1 MSDTYSYEVLEPGG
15 HARLVGNVLD
25 RISRASAN
33 PASAVGS
40 AAALLGDAET
50 ASWMERTTAADGA
63 ALIEA
68 IYGNTLRW
76 NQLVV
81 SPNDGTNWLLA
92 SGSCFDKTDN
102 QDGSISLTVVDNTAT
117 QGVLRVVAGSN
128 FVSGHKYLA
137 KAGIS
142 GHSSNTRFNLLDNWA
157 ACGSSIDAIAAT
169 SAIVTATENSLTSPY
184 FSITISRGSMAVGTV
199 ITIKHPQLFD
209 LTQMFGAGNEPATV
223 AEFETLYPEPYY
235 PYDPGSL
242 LPVRMEGIE
251 ATGFNQWDEVWE
263 VGNLTDGVPTVA
275 TNAIRSKNFCECLP
289 STSYYLRTPKT
300 DDGAQNRYYLGIV
313 FYDVDKQFISRVW
326 NNNKTVTSPDNAA
339 YFKIVTNTSTVVY
352 GSVYQ
357 NDICINISDSTRN
370 GEYEPYWSST
380 RTIPATDLRSAGSVR
395 DELRADAAITRVG
408 AVDLGTLTWTYA
420 SGGYFYADIRN
431 EYPPMALIFDA
442 LTCSK
447 YATST
452 INNASTMPDKTIKGS
467 STQSTIFV
475 KDSDYTDAATLKAAM
490 SGVILYYAL
499 ATPTTQPID
508 PPLPLSYR
516 VGADGTERVMVASG
530 TQSAPPIFA
539 TRYPLDPTDLAAS
552 IAPRES
558 AVAESNHAVDDLIML
573 GWTLCKVTTA
583 IARGE
588 SITIGTNVT
597 RTSVAAEMAALSE

>member
-1 MSDTYSYEVLEPGG
+1 M
-15 HARLVGNVLD
+15 
-25 RISRASAN
+25 
-33 PASAVGS
+33 
-40 AAALLGDAET
+40 
-50 ASWMERTTAADGA
+50 
-63 ALIEA
+63 
-68 IYGNTLRW
+68 
-76 NQLVV
+76 
-81 SPNDGTNWLLA
+81 
-92 SGSCFDKTDN
+92 
-102 QDGSISLTVVDNTAT
+102 
-117 QGVLRVVAGSN
+117 
-128 FVSGHKYLA
+128 
-137 KAGIS
+137 
-142 GHSSNTRFNLLDNWA
+142 
-157 ACGSSIDAIAAT
+157 
-169 SAIVTATENSLTSPY
+169 
-184 FSITISRGSMAVGTV
+184 
-199 ITIKHPQLFD
+199 
-209 LTQMFGAGNEPATV
+209 
-223 AEFETLYPEPYY
+223 
-235 PYDPGSL
+235 
-242 LPVRMEGIE
+242 
-251 ATGFNQWDEVWE
+251 
-263 VGNLTDGVPTVA
+263 
-275 TNAIRSKNFCECLP
+275 
-289 STSYYLRTPKT
+289 
-300 DDGAQNRYYLGIV
+300 
-313 FYDVDKQFISRVW
+313 
-326 NNNKTVTSPDNAA
+326 
-339 YFKIVTNTSTVVY
+339 
-352 GSVYQ
+352 YQ